1 MLITTHTGILVNSD
15 HVATITLKVTD
26 TDASE
31 AKASGTS
38 SPCFK
43 THLGLC
49 SGAYVVA
56 AAGMTREAAEF
67 LRKDIAHHWAEGSA
81 SFDVNASLRRH
92 LEGAYFAS
100 EAEERAETERR

>member
-1 MLITTHTGILVNSD
+1 MLITTHTGIVVNSD
-15 HVATITLKVTD
+15 HVATITLKATE
-26 TDASE
+26 TDAPE
-31 AKASGTS
+31 AKAPGTS

-67 LRKDIAHHWAEGSA
+67 LRKDIAHHWAEGCPV
-81 SFDVNASLRRH
+81 FEVTQSLRRH
-92 LEGAYFAS
+92 REGAYFAS
-100 EAEERAETERR
+100 EGEERAETERR